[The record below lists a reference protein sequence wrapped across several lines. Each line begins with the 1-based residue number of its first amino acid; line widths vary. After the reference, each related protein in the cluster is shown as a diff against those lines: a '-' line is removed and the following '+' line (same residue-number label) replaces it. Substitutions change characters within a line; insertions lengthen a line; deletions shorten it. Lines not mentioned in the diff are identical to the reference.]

1 MLLGDDLEGEMVE
14 RGGEERV
21 EEGEER
27 RELGWPLEDLF

>member
-1 MLLGDDLEGEMVE
+1 LFGDDLEGEIVE

-27 RELGWPLEDLF
+27 RELWLFLEFLF